1 MRFRVLSFFDRRKLI
16 WICVAVAAI
25 LVLGGLYLWYASTYG
40 NAKKIVVPSNFGI
53 EYEWQEIASN
63 NGIVTDFLWARTR
76 SVMVEDASDGVLIPS
91 SYVVKGRLA
100 TQPSAESGMYNLRDQ
115 AMLLNI
121 YVSQGDRSRA
131 SQLQERVLELF
142 ASGDSGLLV
151 STVYA
156 DTCEGDKELEGLVSV
171 YDNMIWLESFVN
183 YYSLYG
189 TSQNFDWLQGYVGVL
204 FDHEGMPIVEDLSV
218 ETYIENAY
226 VGVTDDELSE
236 VDSQSGSLTNFSQE
250 ANQTQEQDEQMTAYV
265 GVKISSIRLQL
276 VDTLETNELLPEGS
290 YDRLLQI
297 VLDSRVS
304 PELPLY
310 AYAYTFLEDGSISYV
325 YEANRA
331 ARISVSESVQTMY
344 NLALVGQLP
353 QESYAWLKTQL
364 MNNASLSDTYSMISG
379 MLEGDKA
386 TDVYDEIL
394 RIAYLNEDSSFFE
407 RVCSFVGYR
416 VATLS
421 SSEVLS
427 MIFRSSNGRF
437 ICYASDNLGVFLA
450 LM

>member
-1 MRFRVLSFFDRRKLI
+1 MRH
-16 WICVAVAAI
+16 
-25 LVLGGLYLWYASTYG
+25 
-40 NAKKIVVPSNFGI
+40 
-53 EYEWQEIASN
+53 
-63 NGIVTDFLWARTR
+63 
-76 SVMVEDASDGVLIPS
+76 
-91 SYVVKGRLA
+91 
-100 TQPSAESGMYNLRDQ
+100 
-115 AMLLNI
+115 
-121 YVSQGDRSRA
+121 
-131 SQLQERVLELF
+131 
-142 ASGDSGLLV
+142 
-151 STVYA
+151 A
-156 DTCEGDKELEGLVSV
+156 D
-171 YDNMIWLESFVN
+171 
-183 YYSLYG
+183 
-189 TSQNFDWLQGYVGVL
+189 
-204 FDHEGMPIVEDLSV
+204 EDLLLRH
-218 ETYIENAY
+218 IDGENAY
-226 VGVTDDELSE
+226 VAGGDELSE

-386 TDVYDEIL
+386 TNVYDEI
-394 RIAYLNEDSSFFE
+394 
-407 RVCSFVGYR
+407 CG
-416 VATLS
+416 
-421 SSEVLS
+421 
-427 MIFRSSNGRF
+427 
-437 ICYASDNLGVFLA
+437 
-450 LM
+450 